1 MACKM
6 IQEAQAQ
13 LDLREFRARW
23 IRAINGRPTNNKIT
37 AIVKNKKEN
46 PFTRLMEATWAN

>member
-1 MACKM
+1 MKHVR
-6 IQEAQAQ
+6 IVT
-13 LDLREFRARW
+13 LREFRACW

-46 PFTRLMEATWAN
+46 PFAQLVEVTWAK